1 MGTQVGTAGP
11 KNFDLSP
18 RFLETVCIPFV
29 DRDRRLRTERVN
41 TIHDEPNLPAVSPAL
56 HNICISVTNTKVP
69 VLNAELFAVSGNS
82 K

>member
-18 RFLETVCIPFV
+18 RILEAVCTPFV
-29 DRDRRLRTERVN
+29 DRDRSLRTERVN
-41 TIHDEPNLPAVSPAL
+41 TIHDEPNLPAVPPAL

>member
-1 MGTQVGTAGP
+1 VGTQVGTAGL

-41 TIHDEPNLPAVSPAL
+41 TIHDEPNLPAVPPAL